1 MLSEGSKAP
10 EFNLPNQN
18 DELIASS
25 SLQGKPYVVFFYP
38 RDNTSGCTQE
48 NIDFNDMKSDF
59 DALGINLLGVSKD
72 SVKSHDKFAQKFGLA
87 FPILADTDEVMCKD
101 FGVIVEKS
109 MYGRK
114 YMGIE
119 RATFLMNQNGEIIK
133 IWRKV
138 KVPGHVNAVL
148 DSAKDLLG

>member
-10 EFNLPNQN
+10 EFNLPNQS
-18 DELIASS
+18 DELMSSS
-25 SLQGKPYVVFFYP
+25 SLQGCPYVIFFYP

-48 NIDFNDMKSDF
+48 NIDFNDAKAEFES
-59 DALGINLLGVSKD
+59 LGIKLLGVSRD
-72 SVKSHDKFAQKFGLA
+72 SVKSHDKFVTKLGLT
-87 FPILADTDEVMCKD
+87 FPLLADTEEVMCND
-101 FGVIVEKS
+101 YGVLVEKS

-119 RATFLMNQNGEIIK
+119 RSTFLVNQDGDIVK

-138 KVPGHVNAVL
+138 KVPGHVDAVL
-148 DSAKDLLG
+148 ESVKSLLG

>member
-10 EFNLPNQN
+10 EFNLPNQS
-18 DELIASS
+18 DELMSSS
-25 SLQGKPYVVFFYP
+25 SLQGYPYVIFFYP

-48 NIDFNDMKSDF
+48 NIDFNDAKAEFES
-59 DALGINLLGVSKD
+59 LGIKLLGVSRD
-72 SVKSHDKFAQKFGLA
+72 SVKSHDKFVTKLGLA
-87 FPILADTDEVMCKD
+87 FPLLADTEEIMCND
-101 FGVIVEKS
+101 YGVLVEKS

-119 RATFLMNQNGEIIK
+119 RSTFLVNQDGNIVK

-138 KVPGHVNAVL
+138 KVPGHVDAVL
-148 DSAKDLLG
+148 ESAKSLLG